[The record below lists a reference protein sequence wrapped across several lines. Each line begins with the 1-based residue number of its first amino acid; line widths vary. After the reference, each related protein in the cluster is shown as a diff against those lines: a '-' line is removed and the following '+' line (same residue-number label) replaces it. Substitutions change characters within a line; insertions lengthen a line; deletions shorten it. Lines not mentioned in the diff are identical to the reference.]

1 MSEQARN
8 PAIQYSPDAYDAS
21 GERYPVVGRTAA
33 GEGFLRGLTRYS
45 VSHRLYCFAASPNH
59 FDDFKTRVKNLSNKN
74 LDCRWIP
81 WTQPHDLEHAGCLY
95 IPEPVLAGHAWNR
108 RHGNQRA
115 YSLCGI
121 THTTAHNET
130 VDAIGALLT
139 APVQHWDAVICTSQV
154 VKDTVTM
161 LLSDWA
167 QYLAERTG
175 GRIQCPIELPVIPL
189 GVDCDAFSSS
199 LTTQQ
204 TRESLRAQMSVGK
217 DDVVVLY
224 MGRLSFNHKANPFPM
239 LSGLEKAARTTGKRV
254 HLVQAGW
261 FENDIN
267 AQAFANAAR
276 QFAPSVNI
284 LLADGRQEF
293 IRKNIWHAA
302 DIFTSLVDNI
312 QETFGISPIEA
323 MAAGLPVVVSDWNG
337 YRETVQEGITG
348 FRIPTCM
355 PASGAGEDLAMRFN
369 TGNDAYRDYLTYT
382 SATVSVDVE
391 SCTQAYV
398 RLIQDPELRRR
409 MGDAGRSRARERFDW
424 QVVIAAYQ
432 ELWDE
437 LENRRRH
444 SAENAPWSGA
454 PPHHP
459 LRQDPFR
466 LFANYSTGTINDDA
480 RISMTPGAN
489 LASLKMLRG
498 SELFQ
503 SAMPLLLSEDEC
515 REILMKVSAVPALRV
530 GDLTI
535 NFGEAR
541 RARVLRTIGWLA
553 KTGVLAVSAPIRE
566 GSSH

>member
-1 MSEQARN
+1 MNEQPRI
-8 PAIQYSPDAYDAS
+8 PAIQYNLEAYDAS
-21 GERYPVVGRTAA
+21 GERFPVVGRTAA
-33 GEGFLRGLTRYS
+33 GEGFLRGLTRHIDS
-45 VSHRLYCFAASPNH
+45 RRLYCFAASPNH
-59 FDDFKTRVKNLSNKN
+59 FDDFKTRVKKLSKKN
-74 LDCRWIP
+74 FDCHWVP
-81 WTQPHDLEHAGCLY
+81 WAQPQDLEQAGCLY
-95 IPEPVLAGHAWNR
+95 IPDPVLAGHAWNR
-108 RHGNQRA
+108 RHGNQHA

-139 APVQHWDAVICTSQV
+139 APVQHWDAVICTSKV

-167 QYLAERTG
+167 HYLAERTG
-175 GRIQCPIELPVIPL
+175 GRIQCPVELPVIPL

-204 TRESLRAQMSVGK
+204 ARESLRAQMSVGK
-217 DDVVVLY
+217 EDIVVLY

-239 LSGLEKAARTTGKRV
+239 LSGLEKAARTTGKRL

-267 AQAFANAAR
+267 AQAFSDAAR
-276 QFAPSVNI
+276 QFAPNVNI

-337 YRETVQEGITG
+337 YRETVQEGVTG

-369 TGNDAYRDYLTYT
+369 TGADTYRDYLTYT

-391 SCTQAYV
+391 SCAQAYV

-409 MGDAGRSRARERFDW
+409 MGDAGRARARERFDW

-432 ELWDE
+432 ELWHE
-437 LENRRRH
+437 LAERRRR
-444 SAENAPWSGA
+444 STENASWAGTS
-454 PPHHP
+454 PHHP

-466 LFANYSTGTINDDA
+466 LFANYPTGTIHDDA
-480 RISMTPGAN
+480 QISLIPGAEP
-489 LASLKMLRG
+489 ARLKMLRG

-515 REILMKVSAVPALRV
+515 REILAKVSAGHAHRV
-530 GDLTI
+530 GDLLN

-541 RARVLRTIGWLA
+541 RACVLRTIGWLA
-553 KTGVLAVSAPIRE
+553 KVGLLAVSVPS
-566 GSSH
+566 GGGNSH